1 MLVLAR
7 LDPLLAP
14 FCPCLLCLA
23 GFSWPCPA
31 PTAPPSRL
39 LLLFNS
45 SLLPPLLCS
54 FPISFLLSAALRSVA
69 ATPAVR
75 SVAGL
80 SSLSATAPSVPS
92 AAGLRFKSE
101 APAAGA
107 KAGADKKKVQPLSFG
122 VVTRVKDGVAF
133 ARDLGF
139 ASFGELVIFVPSPA
153 RLKALQKDAS
163 GAVNYVDGMIVGL
176 ERDLTSVVILGNE
189 RLVKVGDR
197 ILARK
202 GIIAVQ
208 VGVGLL
214 GRVLN
219 PLGQPIDDKNRP
231 IELDSS
237 PVDAAHR
244 LYFSGE
250 VQLGY
255 RRPVE
260 TDAPGIIER
269 KSVGRPL
276 LTGISSIDS
285 MVPIGQGQR
294 ELIIGDRQTGKS
306 AIAIDTILNQAF
318 LNERLRW
325 QEDNADAA
333 VSKLQPPKPCFCIY
347 VGVGQK
353 QSTIARVAKILRKP
367 RNLFERRF
375 LNGAAPYNFVPMNYS
390 IVVASISSDS
400 APLQ

>member
-1 MLVLAR
+1 M
-7 LDPLLAP
+7 
-14 FCPCLLCLA
+14 
-23 GFSWPCPA
+23 PA
-31 PTAPPSRL
+31 M
-39 LLLFNS
+39 
-45 SLLPPLLCS
+45 
-54 FPISFLLSAALRSVA
+54 RSVA
-69 ATPAVR
+69 AL
-75 SVAGL
+75 G
-80 SSLSATAPSVPS
+80 SSLSATAPAVP
-92 AAGLRFKSE
+92 AAAVGLRFKSDAK
-101 APAAGA
+101 APAG
-107 KAGADKKKVQPLSFG
+107 DKKKVQPLSFG

-153 RLKALQKDAS
+153 RLKAMQKEA

-202 GIIAVQ
+202 GIIAVN

-219 PLGQPIDDKNRP
+219 PLGQPIDDKTKP
-231 IELDSS
+231 LTLDQS
-237 PVDAAHR
+237 PVDSTHR
-244 LYFSGE
+244 LYFTGD

-260 TDAPGIIER
+260 TDAPGIVER
-269 KSVGRPL
+269 KSVNRPL
-276 LTGISSIDS
+276 LTGVSSIDS
-285 MVPIGQGQR
+285 MVPIGMGQR
-294 ELIIGDRQTGKS
+294 ELIIGDRQTGKT

-325 QEDNADAA
+325 QEEQDNAPI
-333 VSKLQPPKPCFCIY
+333 SKLQPQKPCFCIY

-375 LNGAAPYNFVPMNYS
+375 LAGTAPYNFQPINYS

>member
-1 MLVLAR
+1 MV
-7 LDPLLAP
+7 
-14 FCPCLLCLA
+14 
-23 GFSWPCPA
+23 
-31 PTAPPSRL
+31 PS
-39 LLLFNS
+39 
-45 SLLPPLLCS
+45 
-54 FPISFLLSAALRSVA
+54 IAVG
-69 ATPAVR
+69 AVR
-75 SVAGL
+75 CKSD
-80 SSLSATAPSVPS
+80 APAKP
-92 AAGLRFKSE
+92 A
-101 APAAGA
+101 AAGA
-107 KAGADKKKVQPLSFG
+107 EKKKVQPLSFG

-153 RLKALQKDAS
+153 RLKALQKEQ

-202 GIIAVQ
+202 GIIAVN
-208 VGVGLL
+208 VGIGLL

-231 IELDSS
+231 IDLDQS
-237 PVDAAHR
+237 PVDSAHR
-244 LYFSGE
+244 LYFAGDA
-250 VQLGY
+250 LGY

-269 KSVGRPL
+269 KSVNRPL

-325 QEDNADAA
+325 QDDQKEVRVN
-333 VSKLQPPKPCFCIY
+333 KLQPAKACFCIY

-353 QSTIARVAKILRKP
+353 QSTISRVAKILRKP
-367 RNLFERRF
+367 RHLFERRF
-375 LNGAAPYNFVPMNYS
+375 LPGQAPFSFQPINYS
-390 IVVASISSDS
+390 IVIASISSDS
-400 APLQ
+400 APLQCVSRARPGVGKPRQPD

>member
-1 MLVLAR
+1 V
-7 LDPLLAP
+7 
-14 FCPCLLCLA
+14 FFH
-23 GFSWPCPA
+23 FS
-31 PTAPPSRL
+31 T
-39 LLLFNS
+39 
-45 SLLPPLLCS
+45 PLLCNLRL
-54 FPISFLLSAALRSVA
+54 FLLVAVGRNTPAFRSVA
-69 ATPAVR
+69 A
-75 SVAGL
+75 L
-80 SSLSATAPSVPS
+80 SGLSATAPAVPVFGLPSVG
-92 AAGLRFKSE
+92 ARFKSD
-101 APAAGA
+101 APAP
-107 KAGADKKKVQPLSFG
+107 KAGGAAAAPADKKKVQPLSFG

-139 ASFGELVIFVPSPA
+139 ASFGELVIFVPAPA
-153 RLKALQKDAS
+153 RLKAMQKEA

-202 GIIAVQ
+202 GIIAVN

-231 IELDSS
+231 IDLDNS

-244 LYFSGE
+244 LYFTGD

-260 TDAPGIIER
+260 TDAPGIIDR
-269 KSVGRPL
+269 KSVNRPL
-276 LTGISSIDS
+276 LTGISSIDA

-325 QEDNADAA
+325 QEDQPAGTP

-367 RNLFERRF
+367 RNLYERRF
-375 LNGAAPYNFVPMNYS
+375 LSGPAPFNFQPMNYS
-390 IVVASISSDS
+390 IVIASISSDS

>member
-1 MLVLAR
+1 V
-7 LDPLLAP
+7 
-14 FCPCLLCLA
+14 
-23 GFSWPCPA
+23 PA
-31 PTAPPSRL
+31 PVAAAR
-39 LLLFNS
+39 
-45 SLLPPLLCS
+45 SL
-54 FPISFLLSAALRSVA
+54 SVA
-69 ATPAVR
+69 AGFAPVEVAAPAGVR
-75 SVAGL
+75 A
-80 SSLSATAPSVPS
+80 
-92 AAGLRFKSE
+92 KSDAK
-101 APAAGA
+101 APAAG
-107 KAGADKKKVQPLSFG
+107 GEKKKVAPISFG
-122 VVTRVKDGVAF
+122 IVTRVKDGVAF

-153 RLKALQKDAS
+153 RLKALQKDT

-202 GIIAVQ
+202 GIIAVN
-208 VGVGLL
+208 VGIGLL

-219 PLGQPIDDKNRP
+219 PLGSPIDDKNRP
-231 IELDSS
+231 LDLDQS

-244 LYFSGE
+244 LYFTGE

-269 KSVGRPL
+269 KSVNRPL

-294 ELIIGDRQTGKS
+294 ELIIGDRQTGKT
-306 AIAIDTILNQAF
+306 AIALDTILNQSF
-318 LNERLRW
+318 LNERIRW
-325 QEDNADAA
+325 VEDQEGDVAPN
-333 VSKLQPPKPCFCIY
+333 KLTPAKPCFCIY

-353 QSTIARVAKILRKP
+353 QSTIARLTKILRKP
-367 RNLFERRF
+367 RHLYERRF
-375 LNGAAPYNFVPMNYS
+375 LDGSKEAPYAFQPINYS
-390 IVVASISSDS
+390 ILIASISSDS